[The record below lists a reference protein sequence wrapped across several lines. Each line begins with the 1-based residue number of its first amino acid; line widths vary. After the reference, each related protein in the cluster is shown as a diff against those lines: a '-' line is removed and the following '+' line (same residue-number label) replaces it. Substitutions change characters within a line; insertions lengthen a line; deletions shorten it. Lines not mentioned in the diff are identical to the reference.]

1 MLTMLS
7 GFSTITEIFNK
18 SYKRIT
24 FKDVQHALRDP
35 SRFVLINTLSVTE
48 QDCLINNTMPYD
60 LEERTMNELLNNY
73 DLNSK
78 KIIVYGKN
86 TTDDSAEK
94 KYKQLSG
101 LGFGEI
107 YIYSGGMF
115 EWMLLQDIYGAD
127 EFPTTKK
134 VLDIL
139 RFSGEMRLK

>member
-1 MLTMLS
+1 MLS

-24 FKDVQHALRDP
+24 FKDVQYALRDP

-48 QDCLINNTMPYD
+48 QDCLIKNTMPYD

>member
-1 MLTMLS
+1 
-7 GFSTITEIFNK
+7 
-18 SYKRIT
+18 
-24 FKDVQHALRDP
+24 
-35 SRFVLINTLSVTE
+35 
-48 QDCLINNTMPYD
+48 
-60 LEERTMNELLNNY
+60 MNELLNNY